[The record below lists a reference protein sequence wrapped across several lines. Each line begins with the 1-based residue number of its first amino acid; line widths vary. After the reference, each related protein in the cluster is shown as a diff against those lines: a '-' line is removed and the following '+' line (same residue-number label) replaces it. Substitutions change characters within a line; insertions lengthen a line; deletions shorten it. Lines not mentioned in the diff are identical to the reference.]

1 MSAST
6 ATTPAT
12 EATQAPR
19 TVLIAGFQHETN
31 TFAPSKATYANFER
45 GEGHPA
51 LPRGDA
57 VLELRDVNLPI
68 GGFIR
73 AAEAANWHLVPV
85 VWAGASP
92 SAHVS
97 ADAYERIAGEIV
109 AAVQRGGFDAVYLD
123 LHGAMVSEAFD
134 DGEGELLAR
143 VRRAVGQTVPIVA
156 SLDLHANVTEQ
167 MLANADALVAYR
179 TYPHVDMAAT
189 GERAATLLQALFAR
203 GKPLARAVR
212 RLPFLIP
219 INGMCTLLEPSRSM
233 YALLGELERGA
244 VRSLSFAPGFPAA
257 DFPECGPVIW
267 GYGDEGGAVEAA
279 VTQLYER
286 MLQDEARW
294 QVPFLAPGDAVAEA
308 LRLAA
313 DPQAQGPVVI
323 ADTQDNP
330 GAGADSNTAGMLRAL
345 VEANAQDAALG
356 LFFAPE
362 AAARAHAAGVGAT
375 LDLTLGGASGTPGDE
390 PFAGRFE
397 VIALSEGSC
406 RYDGPMMHGMQ
417 VELGPVA
424 CLQIGGVRVAVSS
437 TKAQM
442 LDRNLY
448 RVAGIEPE
456 RMKILVNKSS
466 VHFRAD
472 FEPIAH
478 AVLVAKA
485 PGPMIADPADLPWRR
500 LKPGIRLR
508 PHGPAFVAP

>member
-1 MSAST
+1 MSKT
-6 ATTPAT
+6 I
-12 EATQAPR
+12 
-19 TVLIAGFQHETN
+19 LIAGFQHETN
-31 TFAPSKATYANFER
+31 TFAPSRANYDNFER

-51 LPRGDA
+51 MPRGA
-57 VLELRDVNLPI
+57 AMLELRDVNLPA

-73 AAEAANWHLVPV
+73 AAESAGWNLVPV
-85 VWAGASP
+85 LWAGASP

-109 AAVQRGGFDAVYLD
+109 AAVERGGFDAVYLD
-123 LHGAMVSEAFD
+123 LHGAMVSENFD

-143 VRRAVGQTVPIVA
+143 VRRAVGAAVPVVA
-156 SLDLHANVTEQ
+156 SLDLHANVSER

-179 TYPHVDMAAT
+179 TYPHVDMAET
-189 GERAATLLQALFAR
+189 GARAAALLNTLFGR
-203 GKPLARAVR
+203 GTPFARAVR

-233 YALLGELERGA
+233 YALLGEQERRGG
-244 VRSLSFAPGFPAA
+244 VQSLSFAPGFPAA

-267 GYGDEGGAVEAA
+267 GYGDTPEAVEAA
-279 VTQLYER
+279 VGALYER
-286 MLQDEARW
+286 MIADEARW
-294 QVPFLAPGDAVAEA
+294 QVPFLSPDAAVAEA
-308 LRLAA
+308 LRLGADAA
-313 DPQAQGPVVI
+313 HAQAGPVVI

-345 VEANAQDAALG
+345 VAANVQDAAMG
-356 LFFAPE
+356 LFFDRE
-362 AAARAHAAGVGAT
+362 AAAAAHAAGVGAT
-375 LDLTLGGASGTPGDE
+375 LALSLGGKSGVPDDTPFEGH
-390 PFAGRFE
+390 FE
-397 VIALSEGSC
+397 VVALSDGRC
-406 RYDGPMMHGMQ
+406 RYDGPMMHGME

-424 CLQIGGVRVAVSS
+424 CLRIGGVLLAVSS

-472 FEPIAH
+472 FEPIAR

-485 PGPMIADPADLPWRR
+485 PGPMTADPADLPWRHLKPGMR
-500 LKPGIRLR
+500 LKPN
-508 PHGPAFVAP
+508 GPAFEG